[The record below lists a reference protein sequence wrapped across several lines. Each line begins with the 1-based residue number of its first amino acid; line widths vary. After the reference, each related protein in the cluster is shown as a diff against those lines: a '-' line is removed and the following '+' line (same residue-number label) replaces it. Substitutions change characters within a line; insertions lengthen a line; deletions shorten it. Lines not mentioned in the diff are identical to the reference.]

1 MFRIILF
8 LEFLVIVAPASAE
21 PTLLVL
27 GDSLSASYGI
37 DTKRGWV
44 TLLQHRMQQKGYRYK
59 LVNASISGDTSAGAL
74 ARLPKTLQRNKPTI
88 IIVAIG
94 GNDGLQGLPLG
105 EMKKNLSRI
114 IALGKKQG
122 ATVLLL
128 GIRLPP
134 NYGPAY
140 TDVFHKTYK
149 QVARQNRVPLVPR
162 FLQGVA
168 GNSELMQLDGVHP
181 RAEGQPRMLDNI
193 WPRLKLMLKR

>member
-8 LEFLVIVAPASAE
+8 LGFLVIVAPASAE

-27 GDSLSASYGI
+27 GDSLSAGYGI

>member
-8 LEFLVIVAPASAE
+8 LGFLVIVAPASAE

-27 GDSLSASYGI
+27 GDSLSAGYGI

-168 GNSELMQLDGVHP
+168 GNSEMMQLDGVHP

>member
-1 MFRIILF
+1 MLRIILF
-8 LEFLVIVAPASAE
+8 LVILIIVAPARAD

-27 GDSLSASYGI
+27 GDSLSAGYGI
-37 DTKRGWV
+37 DSKRGWV
-44 TLLQHRMQQKGYRYK
+44 SLLQHRLQRKGYRYK

-74 ARLPKTLQRNKPTI
+74 ARLPQTLQRNQPDI
-88 IIVAIG
+88 VIVAIG

-114 IALGKKQG
+114 VALGKKQG

-140 TDVFHKTYK
+140 TNVFHKTYR

-168 GNSELMQLDGVHP
+168 GNSELMQLDGIHP
-181 RAEGQPRMLDNI
+181 RAEGQARMLDNI